1 MNRSSTIRSD
11 LLLLLAAIIWGF
23 AFVAQ
28 RMGMEHIGPFLF
40 NGIRF
45 ALGAAT
51 LLFVVKVKGLFE
63 NKTVRLYDGKMG
75 GKAPNDLLP
84 TANCQLPTVNCR
96 LPIPGGIL
104 LGLILFAGATFQQ
117 AGIVY
122 TTAGNAGFITGLYVI
137 LVPAFGMFIGQKAR
151 ANLWGGAILAAFGL
165 YLLSV
170 TESFTISKGDV
181 LVLTGAVFWAVHVLY
196 TGWLSPRTAV
206 MRLAITQY
214 TVCAALS
221 LIAALLFESNTLKGI
236 YSAII
241 PLLYGGLLSVG
252 VAFTLQIIGQKK
264 APPAHTAI
272 ILSLEA
278 VFAVIGGLL
287 ILSETMTD
295 RKWIGCAMM
304 LAGMVLAQVRVSS
317 QKRSYLLILSLLC
330 LLNINAQQVND
341 WENPEVVGINKYAP
355 HCTLIPYPDERMAL
369 ENNRVMSPDFQML
382 NGLWRFNWVERPD
395 DRPKDFYLP
404 EHNDYKWKQI
414 PVPSNWEFQGYGVP
428 IYVNIPYEWTRKPNP
443 PEIPH
448 DYNPVGSYRHR
459 FNIPDTWSDKQIFI
473 HFGAVKSAFYLW
485 INGKKVGY
493 SQDSKTPAEFDITD
507 YIKPGNNLL
516 AIEVYR
522 WSDGS
527 YLECQDFWRIS
538 GIERDVYLYARP
550 AVYIRDYFAHTGLTS
565 DYSEGDFKLEVDVIN
580 SGAKKTKN
588 LTLQAKLL
596 TTDGRITVASFSEEF
611 FLNKQENRKIIFEQL
626 IAKPRKWS
634 AETPDL
640 YTLVLSVYN
649 EDGICEEA
657 LSCKV
662 GFRSSEIKNGQ
673 LLVNGVPILIKG
685 VNRHEHD
692 PVTAH
697 VISEKSMLED
707 IRLMKQFN
715 INTVRTCHYPDDPRW
730 YELCDKYGLYV
741 IDEANIESHGM
752 GYDPDLTLGN
762 DPRFMTAHL
771 ARVQSM
777 LERDKNHPSVII
789 WSMGNEAGDGVNFDT
804 CYNWIKQRDPS
815 RPVHYER
822 AELRW
827 NTGGS
832 IWDWV
837 DQGIQQKDD
846 KGRIY
851 YAYGGDFG
859 PSGTPSDS
867 NFCINGLV
875 LPDRTPHPALYEV
888 KKVYQY
894 IGIKP
899 VDGSFGK
906 ISVKNK
912 YDFISANNLDI
923 HWRLTGDD
931 QVIASGI
938 IEQPD
943 IAPKGEKIFEL
954 GLPAVEP
961 LPGVEYFLNFSVTTR
976 ESSGLVPKG
985 HEVAGEQIPLPW
997 KANIKPVKDKASLET
1012 IWSKDRKM
1020 LTVSGVDFI
1029 VMFDTLTGTMT
1040 SLEFNRKQF
1049 LTRGPEPNFWRA
1061 PIDNDFGNRMQ
1072 KRCAVWKEASILRV
1086 VKSFKVAKPAKGE
1099 VHITADFLLGNARIP
1114 YRATY
1119 VIYGTGDIIISAEID
1134 PGAAELPEL
1143 PRFGMNFRIPAE
1155 FSQVKWYGRGP
1166 FENYWDRHTAAFV
1179 GVYES
1184 KVADLGFPYLRPQE
1198 NGTRTDIRW
1207 MSLTNEDGIGLM
1219 IAGLPLISASALP
1232 FTTSQLDYTD
1242 NGFRHTADLV
1252 PNDFIDLNID
1262 YRQTGVGGND
1272 SWGARPLPVYT
1283 LFAGKYKY
1291 SFRIRPINQNND
1303 PMKIS
1308 KVVFLPDN

>member
-1 MNRSSTIRSD
+1 M
-11 LLLLLAAIIWGF
+11 
-23 AFVAQ
+23 
-28 RMGMEHIGPFLF
+28 
-40 NGIRF
+40 
-45 ALGAAT
+45 
-51 LLFVVKVKGLFE
+51 
-63 NKTVRLYDGKMG
+63 
-75 GKAPNDLLP
+75 
-84 TANCQLPTVNCR
+84 
-96 LPIPGGIL
+96 
-104 LGLILFAGATFQQ
+104 
-117 AGIVY
+117 
-122 TTAGNAGFITGLYVI
+122 
-137 LVPAFGMFIGQKAR
+137 
-151 ANLWGGAILAAFGL
+151 
-165 YLLSV
+165 
-170 TESFTISKGDV
+170 
-181 LVLTGAVFWAVHVLY
+181 
-196 TGWLSPRTAV
+196 
-206 MRLAITQY
+206 
-214 TVCAALS
+214 
-221 LIAALLFESNTLKGI
+221 
-236 YSAII
+236 
-241 PLLYGGLLSVG
+241 
-252 VAFTLQIIGQKK
+252 KK
-264 APPAHTAI
+264 I
-272 ILSLEA
+272 
-278 VFAVIGGLL
+278 FLL
-287 ILSETMTD
+287 IFSM
-295 RKWIGCAMM
+295 
-304 LAGMVLAQVRVSS
+304 
-317 QKRSYLLILSLLC
+317 LC

-341 WENPEVVGINKYAP
+341 RENPEVVGINKYAP

-382 NGLWRFNWVERPD
+382 NGYWKFNWVERPD

-404 EHNDYKWKQI
+404 EYNDYKWKQI

-428 IYVNIPYEWTRKPNP
+428 IYVNIPYERTRKPNP
-443 PEIPH
+443 PEIPR

-459 FNIPDTWSDKQIFI
+459 FNIPETWSDKQVFI

-493 SQDSKTPAEFDITD
+493 SQDSKTPAEFNITD
-507 YIKPGNNLL
+507 FIKSGSNLL
-516 AIEVYR
+516 AVEVYR

-527 YLECQDFWRIS
+527 FPECQDFWRIS

-550 AVYIRDYFAHTGLTS
+550 AVYIRDYFAHAGLTS
-565 DYSEGDFKLEVDVIN
+565 DYAEGDFKLNVDVIN
-580 SGAKKTKN
+580 SGGKKTKN

-596 TTDGRITVASFSEEF
+596 TTDGRITVASFSKEF
-611 FLNKQENRKIIFEQL
+611 FLNKQENREIIFEQL

-685 VNRHEHD
+685 VNRHEYD

-707 IRLMKQFN
+707 IRLMKLFN
-715 INTVRTCHYPDDPRW
+715 INTVWTCHYPDDPRW
-730 YELCDKYGLYV
+730 YELYDQYGLYV
-741 IDEANIESHGM
+741 IESH
-752 GYDPDLTLGN
+752 PQL
-762 DPRFMTAHL
+762 
-771 ARVQSM
+771 Q
-777 LERDKNHPSVII
+777 
-789 WSMGNEAGDGVNFDT
+789 
-804 CYNWIKQRDPS
+804 
-815 RPVHYER
+815 
-822 AELRW
+822 
-827 NTGGS
+827 GGS
-832 IWDWV
+832 IWDWM

-859 PSGTPSDS
+859 PPGTPNDS

-912 YDFISANNLDI
+912 YDFISTNNLDI
-923 HWRLTGDD
+923 HWKLTGDD

-943 IAPKGEKIFEL
+943 IAPKGEKTFEL

-997 KANIKPVKDKASLET
+997 KAEVKPVKDKASLET

-1061 PIDNDFGNRMQ
+1061 PIDNDFGNQMQ

-1086 VKSFKVAKPAKGE
+1086 VKFFKVAKPSKGE
-1099 VHITADFLLGNARIP
+1099 VHITVDFLLGNSRIP
-1114 YRATY
+1114 YRVTY

-1184 KVADLGFPYLRPQE
+1184 KVNDLGFPYLRPQE

-1232 FTTSQLDYTD
+1232 FTTSQLDYTE
-1242 NGFRHTADLV
+1242 NGFRHTIDLV

-1283 LFAGKYKY
+1283 LFSGKYTY

-1308 KVVFLPDN
+1308 KVVFSPDN

>member
-1 MNRSSTIRSD
+1 MKRS
-11 LLLLLAAIIWGF
+11 L
-23 AFVAQ
+23 
-28 RMGMEHIGPFLF
+28 
-40 NGIRF
+40 
-45 ALGAAT
+45 
-51 LLFVVKVKGLFE
+51 
-63 NKTVRLYDGKMG
+63 
-75 GKAPNDLLP
+75 
-84 TANCQLPTVNCR
+84 
-96 LPIPGGIL
+96 
-104 LGLILFAGATFQQ
+104 
-117 AGIVY
+117 
-122 TTAGNAGFITGLYVI
+122 
-137 LVPAFGMFIGQKAR
+137 
-151 ANLWGGAILAAFGL
+151 
-165 YLLSV
+165 
-170 TESFTISKGDV
+170 
-181 LVLTGAVFWAVHVLY
+181 
-196 TGWLSPRTAV
+196 
-206 MRLAITQY
+206 
-214 TVCAALS
+214 
-221 LIAALLFESNTLKGI
+221 
-236 YSAII
+236 
-241 PLLYGGLLSVG
+241 
-252 VAFTLQIIGQKK
+252 
-264 APPAHTAI
+264 
-272 ILSLEA
+272 
-278 VFAVIGGLL
+278 LL
-287 ILSETMTD
+287 ILT
-295 RKWIGCAMM
+295 
-304 LAGMVLAQVRVSS
+304 
-317 QKRSYLLILSLLC
+317 LLC
-330 LLNINAQQVND
+330 LLNINAQKVND

-369 ENNRVMSPDFQML
+369 ENNRVMSPYFQLL
-382 NGLWRFNWVERPD
+382 NGYWKFNWVERPD
-395 DRPKDFYLP
+395 DRPKDFYDP
-404 EHNDYKWKQI
+404 EYDDSQWKQI
-414 PVPSNWEFQGYGVP
+414 AVPSNWEFQGYGVP
-428 IYVNIPYEWTRKPNP
+428 IYVNIPYEWKRKPNP

-459 FNIPDTWSDKQIFI
+459 FNIPETWSDKQVFI
-473 HFGAVKSAFYLW
+473 HFGAVKSAFYIW

-493 SQDSKTPAEFDITD
+493 SQDSKTPAEFNITD
-507 YIKPGNNLL
+507 YIKPGSNQL

-522 WSDGS
+522 WSVGS

-538 GIERDVYLYARP
+538 GIERDVYLYALP
-550 AVYIRDYFAHTGLTS
+550 AVYIRDYFAHAGLTS
-565 DYSEGDFKLEVDVIN
+565 DYTDGDFKLNVDIFN
-580 SGAKKTKN
+580 SGGKKAKNYTIR
-588 LTLQAKLL
+588 AKLMSS
-596 TTDGRITVASFSEEF
+596 DGKITIASFSEK
-611 FLNKQENRKIIFEQL
+611 LSLDKQEISQILFEQL
-626 IAKPRKWS
+626 ISKPRKWS

-649 EDGICEEA
+649 DDGVCEEA
-657 LSCKV
+657 VSCKV
-662 GFRSSEIKNGQ
+662 GFRSSGIKNGQ
-673 LLVNGVPILIKG
+673 LLVNGIPILIKG

-715 INTVRTCHYPDDPRW
+715 INTVRTCHYPNDPRW
-730 YELCDKYGLYV
+730 YELCDQYGLYV

-752 GYDPDLTLGN
+752 GYDPDRTLGN
-762 DPRFMTAHL
+762 NPRFMTAHL

-822 AELRW
+822 AELGR
-827 NTGGS
+827 NTDIYCPMYPDVEYLAEYASKPQERPLIMCEYAHAMGNSTGNLQEYWDVIESHPQLQGGS

-859 PSGTPSDS
+859 PPGTPSDS

-912 YDFISANNLDI
+912 YDFISTNNLDI
-923 HWRLTGDD
+923 QWKLTGDD
-931 QVIASGI
+931 QVIASGV

-954 GLPAVEP
+954 GIPEVDP
-961 LPGVEYFLNFSVTTR
+961 LPGVEYFLNFSVLTR
-976 ESSGLVPKG
+976 EPSGLIPKG
-985 HEVAGEQIPLPW
+985 HEVAGEQILLPW
-997 KANIKPVKDKASLET
+997 HADAKPFKDKAFLEI

-1020 LTVSGVDFI
+1020 LTVSGVGFMI
-1029 VMFDTLTGTMT
+1029 KFDTLTGTMT
-1040 SLEFNRKQF
+1040 SLEFNGKQF

-1061 PIDNDFGNRMQ
+1061 LVDNDFGNRMQ
-1072 KRCAVWKEASILRV
+1072 KRCAVWKEASNVRV
-1086 VKSFKVAKPAKGE
+1086 INSFKVAKPAKGE
-1099 VHITADFLLGNARIP
+1099 VHVIVDFLLGNSRIP

-1119 VIYGTGDIIISAEID
+1119 VIYGSGDIIISAEID
-1134 PGAAELPEL
+1134 PSDAELPEL
-1143 PRFGMNFRIPAE
+1143 PRFGMNLRIPAE

-1184 KVADLGFPYLRPQE
+1184 KVNDLGFPYLRPQE

-1207 MSLTNEDGIGLM
+1207 MSLTNEDGIGLL
-1219 IAGLPLISASALP
+1219 ISGLPLISASALP
-1232 FTTSQLDYTD
+1232 FTISQLDYTE
-1242 NGFRHTADLV
+1242 NEFRHTVDLV

-1272 SWGARPLPVYT
+1272 SWGARPLPAYT
-1283 LFAGKYKY
+1283 LFSGKYTY

-1308 KVVFLPDN
+1308 KVVFSPDN

>member
-1 MNRSSTIRSD
+1 MNSSSTIRSD

-28 RMGMEHIGPFLF
+28 RLGMEHIGPFLF

-45 ALGAAT
+45 ALGAMV
-51 LLFVVKVKGLFE
+51 LLVVVKVREVYRKHGGMGAWKHGSGEAGRQGDEASTGL
-63 NKTVRLYDGKMG
+63 R
-75 GKAPNDLLP
+75 
-84 TANCQLPTVNCR
+84 TANCELLTSN
-96 LPIPGGIL
+96 GIL
-104 LGLILFAGATFQQ
+104 LGLILFAGASFQQ

-137 LVPAFGMFIGQKAR
+137 LVPAFGMFTGQKAG
-151 ANLWGGAILAAFGL
+151 ANLWGGVILAAFGL
-165 YLLSV
+165 YFLSV
-170 TESFTISKGDV
+170 TESFTISKGDA

-196 TGWLSPRTAV
+196 TGWLSPRTSV

-214 TVCAALS
+214 TVCAILS
-221 LIAALLFESNTLKGI
+221 LIAALLWESNTLEGI

-295 RKWIGCAMM
+295 RKWIGCGLM
-304 LAGMVLAQVRVSS
+304 LAGMLLAQVRVSS
-317 QKRSYLLILSLLC
+317 QKRTYLLILSFLC
-330 LLNINAQQVND
+330 LLNINAQ
-341 WENPEVVGINKYAP
+341 

-382 NGLWRFNWVERPD
+382 NGYWKFNWVERPD

-404 EHNDYKWKQI
+404 EYNDYKWKQI

-428 IYVNIPYEWTRKPNP
+428 IYVNIPYEWTPKPNP
-443 PEIPH
+443 PEIPS
-448 DYNPVGSYRHR
+448 DYKPVGSYRHR
-459 FNIPDTWSDKQIFI
+459 FNIPETWSDKQVFI

-493 SQDSKTPAEFDITD
+493 SQDSKTPAEFNITD
-507 YIKPGNNLL
+507 FIKSGNNLL
-516 AIEVYR
+516 AVEVYR

-527 YLECQDFWRIS
+527 FLECQDFWRIS

-550 AVYIRDYFAHTGLTS
+550 AVYIRDYFAHAGLTS
-565 DYSEGDFKLEVDVIN
+565 DYAEGDFKLNVDVIN
-580 SGAKKTKN
+580 SGGKKTEN

-611 FLNKQENRKIIFEQL
+611 FLNKQENREIIFEQL

-707 IRLMKQFN
+707 IRLMKLFN
-715 INTVRTCHYPDDPRW
+715 INTAWTCHYPDDPRW
-730 YELCDKYGLYV
+730 YELCDQFGLYV
-741 IDEANIESHGM
+741 IESH
-752 GYDPDLTLGN
+752 PQL
-762 DPRFMTAHL
+762 
-771 ARVQSM
+771 Q
-777 LERDKNHPSVII
+777 
-789 WSMGNEAGDGVNFDT
+789 
-804 CYNWIKQRDPS
+804 
-815 RPVHYER
+815 
-822 AELRW
+822 
-827 NTGGS
+827 GGS

-859 PSGTPSDS
+859 PPGMPSDS

-875 LPDRTPHPALYEV
+875 LPDRTPHPALYEL

-912 YDFISANNLDI
+912 YDFISTNNLDI
-923 HWRLTGDD
+923 QWKLTGDD

-943 IAPKGEKIFEL
+943 IAPKGEKTFEL
-954 GLPAVEP
+954 GLPVVEP

-997 KANIKPVKDKASLET
+997 KAEVKPVKDKASLET
-1012 IWSKDRKM
+1012 VWSKDRKM
-1020 LTVSGVDFI
+1020 LTVSGVDLL

-1061 PIDNDFGNRMQ
+1061 PIDNDFGNQMQ

-1086 VKSFKVAKPAKGE
+1086 VKFFKVAKPAKGE
-1099 VHITADFLLGNARIP
+1099 VHITVDFLLGNSRIP
-1114 YRATY
+1114 YRVTY

-1184 KVADLGFPYLRPQE
+1184 KVNDLGFPYLRPQE

-1232 FTTSQLDYTD
+1232 FTTSQLDYTE
-1242 NGFRHTADLV
+1242 NGFRHTIDLV

-1283 LFAGKYKY
+1283 LFSGKYTY

-1308 KVVFLPDN
+1308 KVVFSPNN